1 MIVAQL
7 WRRYALYVSLLLL
20 VLGWILTVASAL
32 TTNVGTSFLGGLTMA
47 SALAVIV
54 REVRRS

>member
-20 VLGWILTVASAL
+20 VLGWILTVASAI
-32 TTNVGTSFLGGLTMA
+32 TVNVGTSFLGGLTMA
-47 SALAVIV
+47 GALAVII